1 MRSASAARAAEA
13 PSRVRLRHVAVGA
26 CGRQESDALQRI
38 PHFPQSP
45 RLFRSDLLV
54 AGDAAGFC
62 ANTGIVLMGMN
73 LAIASGKCADDTAIH
88 ACQQGDFSAATL
100 AHYRTL
106 LDHQYGHAETAL
118 E

>member
-1 MRSASAARAAEA
+1 MAAEA
-13 PSRVRLRHVAVGA
+13 PSRVRLRHV
-26 CGRQESDALQRI
+26 
-38 PHFPQSP
+38 
-45 RLFRSDLLV
+45 
-54 AGDAAGFC
+54 AAGFC